1 MTTVLVVA
9 LVVVA
14 LVLAFRLWLTANRL
28 DRLHVRTQAA
38 WVALEGAMARRIVAT
53 RAVAAIGS
61 LPPGDADQL
70 RHLAAAADTSDRRGR
85 ADRENDLSRALQRVR
100 TDLPAAVP
108 ADLAAELDDAAERVV
123 LARRFYND
131 AVRDTRAL
139 RADWFTRVCRLA
151 GRAELP
157 DYFEIAEDSRA
168 AATAPAA
175 VDPAEDNPAAPVET
189 ARADGA
195 PVIADQPTV
204 ERTAARVVLLDHEDR
219 ILLLSG
225 IDPDSGVD
233 PARRWWITPGGGLE
247 ADEDPAAAAVRE
259 LAEETG
265 LHLDPAD
272 LVGPLWRRTAEF
284 VFVGNRLRQHEVYFA
299 ARRPDRSG
307 AAIAPEL
314 VTDVEARTLTGHHWW
329 TFDDLGTTTEDIYP
343 PTLPTRLPELRSALT
358 TRRAP
363 GEPER
368 ID

>member
-9 LVVVA
+9 LVA
-14 LVLAFRLWLTANRL
+14 LVLAIGFRLWLTANRL

-38 WVALEGAMARRIVAT
+38 WVALEGALARRIVAT
-53 RAVAAIGS
+53 RAVAAVGD
-61 LPPGDADQL
+61 LPPGDAEQL

-85 ADRENDLSRALQRVR
+85 ADRENDLSRSLQRVQSE
-100 TDLPAAVP
+100 LPSAIP
-108 ADLAAELDDAAERVV
+108 ADLVAELHDASERVL

-157 DYFEIAEDSRA
+157 DYFEIAEASGHGGTAVA
-168 AATAPAA
+168 A
-175 VDPAEDNPAAPVET
+175 DPAEGNAATPVET
-189 ARADGA
+189 AEAHGA
-195 PVIADQPTV
+195 PVVPAHPTV
-204 ERTAARVVLLDHEDR
+204 ERTAARVVLLDHDDR

-247 ADEDPAAAAVRE
+247 NDEDPAAAAVRE

-265 LHLDPAD
+265 LHLEPSD

-299 ARRPDRSG
+299 ARRPERSG
-307 AAIAPEL
+307 AAINPEL

-343 PTLPTRLPELRSALT
+343 PTLATRLPELQSVLT

-363 GEPER
+363 REPER